1 MNLQTDR
8 SGRREIEVEEV
19 HSPINKIISTKPN
32 ETDESPESGNEEKP
46 VYLEEPSLTMLNLA
60 ATQEATQEGISS
72 ENRSAALSV
81 QL

>member
-32 ETDESPESGNEEKP
+32 ETDESPESGN
-46 VYLEEPSLTMLNLA
+46 
-60 ATQEATQEGISS
+60 
-72 ENRSAALSV
+72 
-81 QL
+81 